1 MTKFLLPDNVFPLL
15 ELTPEQKYLLL
26 GEIDRVLNE
35 TLEADELFEASNREL
50 PEGQWKLMKQDERLR
65 VYRQRHLDTNAKTS
79 VPEFNHRISARK
91 AAHIPWVIG
100 TGSLVGTLDDV
111 SFGALA
117 NDNESW
123 RFKSSYMRDKFDDAR
138 VLTTIYGPTEQEP
151 FRFVG
156 VKWVAREPTILLSR
170 RDFLFVEAAGR
181 TRDAQGRLVA
191 YFALQSVALPTIRE
205 LRDFGFVRGT
215 LSCCFLARQT
225 TKTRVDIYC
234 RAFSDPHGSVLTKAS
249 AMITARSILSAV
261 NCIEYA
267 HVRKL
272 TWLLRKRQME
282 RLEHKAR
289 HPAEPQETRELACK
303 SCERVVNKF
312 SSFVTGSGCRVCR
325 EVSKRACVSLA
336 ADESI
341 QIADLCLCG
350 L

>member
-1 MTKFLLPDNVFPLL
+1 MTKFLLPDKVFPPL

-35 TLEADELFEASNREL
+35 TLEADALFEAGNREL
-50 PEGQWKLMKQDERLR
+50 PEAQWKLMKEDERLR
-65 VYRQRHLDTNAKTS
+65 VYRQRHPETQAKTS
-79 VPEFNHRISARK
+79 VTEFNHRIGARK

-100 TGSLVGTLDDV
+100 SGSLLGSLDDV

-117 NDNESW
+117 NDDESW

-138 VLTTIYGPTEQEP
+138 ILSTIYGPTEQEP

-156 VKWVAREPTILLSR
+156 VKWVAREPAMMLSR

-215 LSCCFLARQT
+215 LSCCFLARQA

-234 RAFSDPHGSVLTKAS
+234 RAFSDPHGSVLAKAS
-249 AMITARSILSAV
+249 AMITAKSILSAV
-261 NCIEYA
+261 NCVEYA

-272 TWLLRKRQME
+272 TWLLRTRQME
-282 RLEHKAR
+282 RLEHTAKRRA
-289 HPAEPQETRELACK
+289 PEPHESREPTCK

-312 SSFVTGSGCRVCR
+312 GSFVTGSGCRVCR
-325 EVSKRACVSLA
+325 EVRKQHACGVS
-336 ADESI
+336 
-341 QIADLCLCG
+341 CG
-350 L
+350 HARS